1 MSCSRLLNPK
11 TQRLQFLPPRIPKRV
26 NQLNLSIFARRVSPN
41 RGASCPLTRQKLG
54 KSDTDNQSHWA
65 SPASCPNLFIAAELY
80 ISQLYIW
87 TLYIWKQLYTLGNYT
102 HWATIHRSTRLL
114 EAGVLTK
121 SAANICNSPTAGGG
135 ETKPDFIS
143 WKIFA
148 STRDRGWTGGK
159 IQKGKF
165 CQHYFRHK
173 LKSFETIAHS
183 EVLFIVEII
192 QIRSHSRGHKLWP
205 SFIM

>member
-87 TLYIWKQLYTLGNYT
+87 TLYIWKQLYIIGNYT
-102 HWATIHRSTRLL
+102 HWATIHRSPRLL

-135 ETKPDFIS
+135 DQTWFYFLENFRLNPRSRMDGRQNTK
-143 WKIFA
+143 
-148 STRDRGWTGGK
+148 G
-159 IQKGKF
+159 
-165 CQHYFRHK
+165 
-173 LKSFETIAHS
+173 
-183 EVLFIVEII
+183 
-192 QIRSHSRGHKLWP
+192 
-205 SFIM
+205 

>member
-87 TLYIWKQLYTLGNYT
+87 KQLYTLGNYT
-102 HWATIHRSTRLL
+102 HWATIHIGQLYIGALDCWKPAFWQKVLQISATHQQP
-114 EAGVLTK
+114 EA
-121 SAANICNSPTAGGG
+121 

-205 SFIM
+205 SLMM

>member
-65 SPASCPNLFIAAELY
+65 SPASCPNLFIAAKLY

-102 HWATIHRSTRLL
+102 HYWATIHRSPRLL

-135 ETKPDFIS
+135 DQTWFYFLENFGSNPTSSRMDGGAKYGRVGIAVGQRDDFG
-143 WKIFA
+143 IFWE
-148 STRDRGWTGGK
+148 S
-159 IQKGKF
+159 
-165 CQHYFRHK
+165 
-173 LKSFETIAHS
+173 S
-183 EVLFIVEII
+183 
-192 QIRSHSRGHKLWP
+192 
-205 SFIM
+205 